1 VSYQKAVRFG
11 TFELDPSS
19 GELRNRG
26 QRVPLQDQPAQVLSL
41 LVSRPGEVVT
51 RDELRRALWS
61 DDTFVEVDTALN
73 VAVNKIRQALRDS
86 ASSPRFVETVPKRG
100 YRFLADVHV
109 VEPEGAGVAPDA
121 ATGAPPPR
129 RSSAWMVASAVVAL
143 LGVSL
148 FLLPD
153 RGCRRA
159 ASTAPRSVA
168 VLPFKP
174 LVADARDEAVEM
186 GMAEAVIVRL
196 GQRQGLRVPSI
207 NAVRRYRGADPNPLQ
222 AGRELGV
229 DTVLDGRLMQTDG
242 RLRVSA
248 RLLDVNTGTTRWAQQ
263 WDIPWTDVFTM
274 EDAMATEVTRALAP
288 ALDAG
293 ERVPAAKPPTNA
305 AAYDRYLR
313 GRYLVTRRTLAD
325 SQRAAELLEE
335 AVALDPQSAAAQAV
349 LADAYVAVTWLG
361 GPIEPFIERSRQA
374 ARRAL
379 ELDPNE
385 AGAHATLGI
394 LLALFD
400 WDSARGERELQRAL
414 ELGPHEPTVLRFN
427 SVFLWHEGRFEE
439 ASALNAREL
448 ALDPTSVFANRNKA
462 IILYF
467 QRRYDDCIAQSLKTL
482 ELDRFFESAYWWLG
496 SCYEQ
501 LGREREAVDAYI
513 LPLTFGEEHQKD
525 AAALRAAASQGGLR
539 GYWRCRLGQAGRR
552 PISRD
557 VLALARLKV
566 GERDQAIALLER
578 LSEQRG
584 PWILTIKF
592 DPQWDPLRAD
602 PRFQA
607 LLRKVKLVKSAP

>member
-1 VSYQKAVRFG
+1 MSDQKAVRFG

-86 ASSPRFVETVPKRG
+86 ASSPRFVETIPKRG
-100 YRFLADVHV
+100 LPVPGGRPSGRAGGGRC
-109 VEPEGAGVAPDA
+109 GARCRDG
-121 ATGAPPPR
+121 R
-129 RSSAWMVASAVVAL
+129 ASAAPEQRVDGRERVVAL

-229 DTVLDGRLMQTDG
+229 DTVLDGRLMHADG

-293 ERVPAAKPPTNA
+293 ERVPAPKPPTNA

-374 ARRAL
+374 ALRAL

-400 WDSARGERELQRAL
+400 WDSASGERELQRAL

-448 ALDPTSVFANRNKA
+448 ALDPTSVFASRNKA
-462 IILYF
+462 IILYY

-496 SCYEQ
+496 ACYEQ

-513 LPLTFGEEHQKD
+513 MPLTFGEEHQKE

-539 GYWRCRLGQAGRR
+539 GYWRCRLDQAGRR
-552 PISRD
+552 PELPRHAGSRQSQGGRSRPGD
-557 VLALARLKV
+557 RGAR
-566 GERDQAIALLER
+566 AA
-578 LSEQRG
+578 
-584 PWILTIKF
+584 
-592 DPQWDPLRAD
+592 LRAAGSVD
-602 PRFQA
+602 SRRSSSIRSGIRCERIQDS
-607 LLRKVKLVKSAP
+607 RRCCGR